1 MGSPLKF
8 PVGCC
13 SFRSKTTCNSASAI
27 AVSSVYEEQ
36 SDTVDRFI
44 ESFGLDTAL
53 AGMGGTGGTTTGT
66 QSSYSSELCDRL
78 ETAIDANDTDAAS
91 EMITLMAS
99 GEEPDPND
107 AATGNIVEP
116 GFGCTRPWFWRPS
129 RTKTR
134 PRSTWLWTCCA
145 MSARRCKGEWL
156 ILGLTAFGVALIRSR
171 SESPSVPAA
180 HISIR
185 SNSDFSGR
193 RAPSADHLMCRSR

>member
-116 GFGCTRPWFWRPS
+116 GI
-129 RTKTR
+129 
-134 PRSTWLWTCCA
+134 WLYATMVLEA
-145 MSARRCKGEWL
+145 QQDQDQA
-156 ILGLTAFGVALIRSR
+156 TFNVALDLLRD
-171 SESPSVPAA
+171 ECAKVQGG
-180 HISIR
+180 
-185 SNSDFSGR
+185 SG
-193 RAPSADHLMCRSR
+193 